1 MSNVPSALPPAGWYP
16 DPAGP
21 GSQRYWTGQAWSME
35 TRPHFAPPVYPVSQ
49 RYHSAP
55 TAVVASATSSQR
67 AVVGYPGTTMPAAG
81 ASMGFGEAVATCFRK
96 YADFTGVATRDEFRW
111 FYLFAFLVQV
121 TFIFIGLGL
130 LGRYFVILVWI
141 PVLALLLPL

>member
-1 MSNVPSALPPAGWYP
+1 
-16 DPAGP
+16 
-21 GSQRYWTGQAWSME
+21 
-35 TRPHFAPPVYPVSQ
+35 
-49 RYHSAP
+49 
-55 TAVVASATSSQR
+55 
-67 AVVGYPGTTMPAAG
+67 
-81 ASMGFGEAVATCFRK
+81 MGFGEAVATCFRK

-141 PVLALLLPL
+141 PVLALLLPLYAVIVRRLRDGGHAWWWLLLTVIPFVWIIVWKFLLDPSKPEWPNDGHRTELQPGQEFGA